1 MGSRRKKKAQQKDTS
16 TPAPKTVACPNCG
29 DSIIVPKQC
38 KHGKK
43 LINCQGTDCSTA
55 HIMDHNK
62 QCQKQVIKSYGE
74 KVRKQTDVSTKVHEV
89 MCLLLLE
96 ELNNVEKMRGKEMRY
111 FDGIPKAEFLRSIN
125 TMSLDQATR
134 IGRRL
139 KEVAQGILDPVR
151 AMYDDDDSDS
161 DEDPCKTP
169 PEEDQGL

>member
-1 MGSRRKKKAQQKDTS
+1 MGSRRKKKAPQKDTS
-16 TPAPKTVACPNCG
+16 TPAPKTIACANCG

-43 LINCQGTDCSTA
+43 LVNCQGTGCSTA

-62 QCQKQVIKSYGE
+62 QCQYQG
-74 KVRKQTDVSTKVHEV
+74 TKVHGKKACKQPDVINKQREV
-89 MCLLLLE
+89 SSLLLLQ
-96 ELNNVEKMRGKEMRY
+96 ELNNVEKIRGKEMRY
-111 FDGIPKAEFLRSIN
+111 FDGIPKAEFLRSVN
-125 TMSLDQATR
+125 TMSLDQA
-134 IGRRL
+134 IMVGRRL
-139 KEVAQGILDPVR
+139 KEVAQGTLDPVR